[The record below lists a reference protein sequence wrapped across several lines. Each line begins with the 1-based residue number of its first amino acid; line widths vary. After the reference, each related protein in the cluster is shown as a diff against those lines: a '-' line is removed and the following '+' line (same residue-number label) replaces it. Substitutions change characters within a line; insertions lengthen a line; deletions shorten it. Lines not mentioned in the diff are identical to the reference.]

1 MCSLVYICKA
11 VKRRQEKGKEVKGRT
26 KQRYKRK
33 IRRKKWKRNGEK
45 KEKNVTE
52 ETEMGQ
58 RRQRNK
64 KEGRK

>member
-1 MCSLVYICKA
+1 M
-11 VKRRQEKGKEVKGRT
+11 KGRT